1 MPTYPVSSAGAAALT
16 FIDGQPSVL
25 VRDVMAAS
33 TFESSDAFHEL
44 SPAVTVVLPTFRRGD
59 SGLLSACIDSVL
71 AQTFRDFELI
81 IIDDGST
88 DSTRRIIEGY
98 LASDSRVATIR
109 HPANIGLP
117 GLSCN
122 EAILQARGQKVFFT
136 FDDNTLNPDGL
147 ETMINAAAAAPD
159 RHFLYGEVFAPY
171 PGHDR
176 TEGTGEFSLARLHEQ
191 NFIPNGAVLIDRQVF
206 DRCGLYDP
214 HILLTRRCDWD
225 LWLRVS
231 QVFDPLH
238 VKKLIA
244 TENGRTQV
252 DSLGNSHTWDAALAE
267 EWMATDR
274 IADLRPNAFPD
285 YNIAGISDE
294 LTELSR
300 AKILAYAQ
308 RFFGRPR
315 SEDAART
322 GYLLLICEAV
332 SADLRA
338 GFLENQEAVRVVCI
352 TYFQV
357 EVLALWDLLLGARRV
372 IFTGSV
378 VKAEAIAA
386 RLRTIGKAYDYCF
399 LGPSAG
405 DDRSENA
412 RSAVLRGAGHV
423 IRRPEGDSAHAL
435 EARPAATWKSSEDVG
450 WTRTT
455 LGELYAEDLA
465 PDMLDYSAM
474 ADAMMRTVEVLVEVT
489 EVVPEGYYT
498 SAEFASRLRHRVRR
512 HPLSLFRLAGWG
524 FRILRSPRA

>member
-1 MPTYPVSSAGAAALT
+1 MPTYPVSTAGADALT
-16 FIDGQPSVL
+16 FVDGWPSVL
-25 VRDVMAAS
+25 VRDVIAAS
-33 TFESSDAFHEL
+33 TFEASDAFRVL

-81 IIDDGST
+81 IVDDGSI

-98 LASDSRVATIR
+98 LVSDPRVATIR

-122 EAILQARGQKVFFT
+122 EAILRARGQKVFFT

-147 ETMINAAAAAPD
+147 ETMMDAAAAAPD
-159 RHFLYGEVFAPY
+159 RQFLYGEVFAPY

-176 TEGTGEFSLARLHEQ
+176 TEGTGEFSLARLYEQ
-191 NFIPNGAVLIDRQVF
+191 NFIPNGAVLLDRRVF

-238 VKKLIA
+238 VGKLIA
-244 TENGRTQV
+244 TENGRTQP
-252 DSLGNSHTWDAALAE
+252 DSLGNSHAWDPALAE

-274 IADLRPNAFPD
+274 IARLRPDAYLD
-285 YNIAGISDE
+285 YNVADISVD

-308 RFFGRPR
+308 RFFRGR
-315 SEDAART
+315 SSDAPVT
-322 GYLLLICEAV
+322 GYLLLICDAV
-332 SADLRA
+332 TTDLRA
-338 GFLENQEAVRVVCI
+338 WFLEGQDTDRVVLI
-352 TYFQV
+352 TYFQA

-372 IFTGSV
+372 IFTDSV
-378 VKAEAIAA
+378 AKAEAIAA
-386 RLRTIGKAYDYCF
+386 RLRVVGKAYDYF
-399 LGPSAG
+399 IPGSSRSDDSSDKARVAG
-405 DDRSENA
+405 LDGADLL
-412 RSAVLRGAGHV
+412 LRNPG
-423 IRRPEGDSAHAL
+423 GDSAHAL
-435 EARPAATWKSSEDVG
+435 EAKPAPSEPSSKDVD
-450 WTRTT
+450 WTSTT
-455 LGELYAEDLA
+455 LSELYAEDLA
-465 PDMLDYSAM
+465 PDLLDYAEM
-474 ADAMMRTVEVLVEVT
+474 ANAMMKAVEVRIEVT

-498 SAEFASRLRHRVRR
+498 SAEFASRLRQRLRR
-512 HPLSLFRLAGWG
+512 HPLSLFQLVGSALKT
-524 FRILRSPRA
+524 LRSPRA